1 MILIIGR
8 SGSGKDFLAR
18 ELAKQGLSQVKS
30 YTTRPPRYEGEN
42 THIFLSAKEARGFG
56 DKIATTV
63 INGYEYFATSSQ
75 MKNNDVY
82 IIDPRGTAELLQ
94 NCPEVTFDI
103 CYLQADD
110 SCRRAMAV
118 GRGSDL
124 AKEAKVYDMRNA
136 DEDAQFREFE
146 NMLKDTYAFYA
157 FKNKYPNVRQVII
170 GHNDYRPETMNN
182 LVQSLTAPVCTGRGT

>member
-1 MILIIGR
+1 
-8 SGSGKDFLAR
+8 
-18 ELAKQGLSQVKS
+18 
-30 YTTRPPRYEGEN
+30 
-42 THIFLSAKEARGFG
+42 
-56 DKIATTV
+56 
-63 INGYEYFATSSQ
+63 
-75 MKNNDVY
+75 
-82 IIDPRGTAELLQ
+82 
-94 NCPEVTFDI
+94 
-103 CYLQADD
+103 
-110 SCRRAMAV
+110 MAV